1 MSFRRRLLG
10 AFAIIIIA
18 TVVAIGWA
26 ISARTREVFERTDN
40 QRTDALVQQFRRE
53 FQRHGDDVLRRV
65 KIISENDSVNR
76 MALDLAHG
84 GDPAAYLTEAAQQ
97 ASAHQLDFLEFVSG
111 DGSIIS
117 SAQWPARF
125 GYKEPIQSFAKADA
139 PFLKREDLQEGNVLG
154 LFAIKAIHA
163 GEQPLYVLGGERLD
177 KDFLSSLSLPS
188 GMRAFFY
195 RVQEGGF
202 NTQSFIGI
210 DPNTTRLNELSP
222 LIQKVQQTGEDQA
235 KIVHW
240 TSDLRDAETVN
251 AFPLKGEDGRLLGV
265 LLVAHSRRDL
275 VQFLYDIRTVAFTV
289 GGAGILLAILISIW
303 LAARFTR
310 PVEQLAEGARSVA
323 GGNWETRVDIPNT
336 DELGE
341 LAEAFN
347 TMTHEIITQRERLL
361 QAERVAAWREL
372 ARRLAHELKN
382 PLFPLQITVENLL
395 RARSLPAAEYE
406 EIFKESTTTLLAEIA
421 NLKTIIG
428 RFSDFSKMPQPQ
440 LQRVQVNDLLRR
452 IVTLHETQF
461 KAEGKPA
468 IQANLDLESSLPQI
482 DADPDLLHRVFS
494 NLVLNAMDAMPNGGT
509 ITLRTRDND
518 HSVHIE
524 IADSGTGLTPEEC
537 SRIFT
542 PYYTSKQHGT
552 GLGLAIVQSVISDH
566 HGTINV
572 ESEPGHGT
580 TFKIDLP
587 KQHSG
592 ALQADTAK
600 VG

>member
-1 MSFRRRLLG
+1 MTFRRRLLG
-10 AFAIIIIA
+10 VFAVIIVA

-26 ISARTREVFERTDN
+26 ISVRTREVFERTDN
-40 QRTDALVQQFRRE
+40 QRTEALVQQFQRE
-53 FQRHGDDVLRRV
+53 FQRRGDDVLRRV
-65 KIISENDSVNR
+65 NIIADNDSVSR

-84 GDPAAYLTEAAQQ
+84 GDAATYLNEAAQQ
-97 ASAHQLDFLEFVSG
+97 ASAHQLDFLEFLSA

-125 GYKEPIQSFAKADA
+125 GYKEPIQTFAAADK
-139 PFLKREDLQEGNVLG
+139 PFLKREELPDGTALG
-154 LFAIKAIHA
+154 LFALKAIRM
-163 GEQPLYVLGGERLD
+163 GEQPIYVLGGERLD
-177 KDFLSSLSLPS
+177 RNFLSSLSLPF
-188 GMRAFFY
+188 GMHAFIY
-195 RVQEGGF
+195 RVQDGGF
-202 NTQSFIGI
+202 NPQALIGAE
-210 DPNTTRLNELSP
+210 PNAPKLEEFAP
-222 LIQKVQQTGEDQA
+222 LIQKVAQTRREA
-235 KIVHW
+235 TKIVHW
-240 TSDLRDAETVN
+240 TGDLRDAETVN
-251 AFPLKGEDGRLLGV
+251 AFPLKGEDGSLLGV

-289 GGAGILLAILISIW
+289 GGAGILLAILLSIW
-303 LAARFTR
+303 MAARFTR
-310 PVEQLAEGARSVA
+310 PVEQLVEGARSVA
-323 GGNWETRVDIPNT
+323 AGNWDTHVDIPNT

-341 LAEAFN
+341 LAESFN

-395 RARSLPAAEYE
+395 RSRNLPPAEFD
-406 EIFKESTTTLLAEIA
+406 EIFQESTTTLLAEIS

-440 LQRVQVNDLLRR
+440 LQRVQVNDLLKR
-452 IVTLHETQF
+452 IVTLHEPQF
-461 KAEGKPA
+461 SASGKPPIDA
-468 IQANLDLESSLPQI
+468 QLDLDNSLPQI

-494 NLVLNAMDAMPNGGT
+494 NLVLNAMDAMPNGGV
-509 ITLRTRDND
+509 IIVRTREQ
-518 HSVHIE
+518 SGSIRIE
-524 IADSGTGLTPEEC
+524 IIDSGTGLTPEEC

-552 GLGLAIVQSVISDH
+552 GLGLAIAQSVISDH
-566 HGTINV
+566 RGSINV
-572 ESEPGHGT
+572 ESEPGRGA
-580 TFKIDLP
+580 TFKIELP
-587 KQHSG
+587 KHLSG